1 MGRPAPRRA
10 VGGSPVERR
19 PGNVHELYL
28 FPAVVLFFVV
38 QPVLAALSET
48 ASSLLVVPLALTLC
62 VAIWSLDGGRVWT
75 RVGLAILVA
84 TLLIVAAHELAPSR
98 ALFVTG
104 TLCLDGLS
112 LLCVALGIRWLFGER
127 QITVAS
133 LLTAMSLYLL
143 LGILFAMLHL
153 GVYALDPGAY
163 SGVSPGGNSK
173 ETAELVYF
181 SIGTLTGTAF
191 GDILPVHP
199 IPRLLANA
207 EAVVGQMYMAVL
219 VATLVSNYVA
229 GRASA
234 GSRKPPAS

>member
-1 MGRPAPRRA
+1 M
-10 VGGSPVERR
+10 ERR
-19 PGNVHELYL
+19 RGKVHAVYL

-62 VAIWSLDGGRVWT
+62 VAIWSLDAGRTWT

-84 TLLIVAAHELAPSR
+84 TLLNVAAHEIAPSR
-98 ALFVTG
+98 ALLVTG
-104 TLCLDGLS
+104 TLWLDALS

-127 QITVAS
+127 RITVAS

-153 GVYALDPGAY
+153 GIYTLEPRAY

-181 SIGTLTGTAF
+181 SVGTLTGTAF
-191 GDILPVHP
+191 GDILPVSP
-199 IPRLLANA
+199 IARLLANA
-207 EAVVGQMYMAVL
+207 EAVLGQMYMAVL

-229 GRASA
+229 GRSSV
-234 GSRKPPAS
+234 GGGRPTS